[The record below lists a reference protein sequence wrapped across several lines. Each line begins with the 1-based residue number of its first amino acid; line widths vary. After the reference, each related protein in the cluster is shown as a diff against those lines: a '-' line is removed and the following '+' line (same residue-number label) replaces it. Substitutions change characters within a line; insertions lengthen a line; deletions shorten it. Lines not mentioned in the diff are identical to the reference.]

1 MQSEHV
7 RAKAER
13 ICFICWYLL
22 RTKACNKISL
32 VFLRTLS
39 DSMQRHRCNG
49 GLDILCNSNE
59 ANKLERLKEICF
71 YKITVD
77 FLNYMLNLFC

>member
-7 RAKAER
+7 RAKVER

-22 RTKACNKISL
+22 RTKACNKTSW

-39 DSMQRHRCNG
+39 GSMERHRCNRE
-49 GLDILCNSNE
+49 LDILCNSNE

-77 FLNYMLNLFC
+77 LLT